1 MAEPDP
7 NNLEMGGVTLKPGDN
22 IGPYRFERP
31 IGKGGMADV
40 LLARDPGGEPVAL
53 KVLKA
58 SRFKTGLTRFRREFR
73 ALARLRH
80 PNVIAVEA
88 YGDIH
93 GHPYI
98 AMEYVEGTDLHKT
111 IRGFREISPERRW
124 RRIEEILIDLSR
136 ALEYIHRRGLVHR
149 DLKPSN
155 ILIDREGRCRLT
167 DFGIVKDLHPSSD
180 AQVSNTLVGTWAY
193 ASPEQ
198 ITGKPLDHRS
208 DLYSLGVILYA
219 CLTGRRPFSAKNMS
233 GYLDLHQK
241 QAPRPPSALYPAV
254 PEIFERICL
263 RLLQKAPRDR
273 YQSAREI
280 LEELESADSDEI
292 VPESVG
298 GFQPPMIGRARAL
311 GRTSDIISALSR
323 SEGGGAMICGPEGAG
338 KTRLLEVSLE
348 HAALMGIGVH
358 HIRCTPNEGALETAT
373 RLAAALGRELGQ
385 QAPPGLLTVSQI
397 PPSMRI
403 DADLRYQLFDAVRET
418 LETLLED
425 GARIIAID
433 DLHHA
438 QRPSIDL
445 LGYLSRSLVGRQ
457 ELPLLILGTV
467 RTDVDSDAIRALLD
481 GRVLHEPPQQ
491 IHLAPL
497 SRGEVGQ
504 LVSALLGSQVGP
516 LADRLHAETEG
527 NPLFITEFIRAL
539 IQRGAILFDDGG
551 KMVLAEDPR
560 RLATGE
566 MEIPIGVR
574 HVVHRRLETL
584 SPEDRDIVSII
595 AVSGRPLEADALLD
609 VLGGDDDDALDRIDR
624 LIAEGILEERRVG
637 LEPLYDFAHRKFGEV
652 IAQELSPARRTATH
666 RQLAVALELLHGNTP
681 ASAEAVGEH
690 YRQAGDHADAWRR
703 LAQAARYLWQRS
715 LLAEAEQIMTR
726 LSPMESAARATLPA
740 EDYARFRRELLQ
752 IHGDLHLN
760 RGEWQQAA
768 GTWRALLLAARQA
781 GDWRLAA
788 EGELKLGRS
797 LRRLGD
803 REEGTRLIRSVLQRA
818 EARGDH
824 GVMIDALHQLAAIAW
839 EDGDLDGCERLAGQ
853 GLVAATSPAL
863 LGSRAQVLLALTA
876 VQATRGQLQAATS
889 GLSEAE
895 GILKKLG
902 RKNTRATVL
911 SNLAELLLWQGD
923 LSLALVRAD
932 EAIALSREVLHREAE
947 GNALRVRAM
956 IRLALGDLDG
966 CEEDLRPSLALA
978 EELGLSEDVVAAR
991 YVCGLLSVRRG
1002 QPESARTHLQ
1012 AGLIA
1017 ARKQDPE
1024 SYAPSLQALLAW
1036 CWCALDKPELSQRL
1050 LENLH
1055 TRLEQLPTPRRSQV
1069 LLYMSQAYDAL
1080 GDRRRA
1086 LTAARL
1092 ANRLATPAG
1101 LKLVALRARARL
1113 CSLAPD
1119 DEAATTAT
1127 SGERLVAEL
1136 LAAVPEDLR
1145 DTFTNQPELA
1155 PLLSAPRQ

>member
-7 NNLEMGGVTLKPGDN
+7 NNLEMGGIVLKPGET
-22 IGPYRFERP
+22 IGPYRYERP
-31 IGKGGMADV
+31 IGKGGMANV

-80 PNVIAVEA
+80 PNVIAVES

-124 RRIEEILIDLSR
+124 RRVEEVLIDLAR

-155 ILIDREGRCRLT
+155 ILIDNQGSCRLT
-167 DFGIVKDLHPSSD
+167 DFGIVKDLHPSAD
-180 AQVSNTLVGTWAY
+180 AHVSNTLVGTWAY

-219 CLTGRRPFSAKNMS
+219 MLTGRRPFSAKNMS

-241 QAPRPPSALYPAV
+241 QAPRPPTALYPAV
-254 PEIFERICL
+254 PALLERICL
-263 RLLQKAPRDR
+263 KLLQKAPRDR

-280 LEELESADSDEI
+280 LEELESAESEEAA
-292 VPESVG
+292 PEAVAG
-298 GFQPPMIGRARAL
+298 WKPPMIGRVRVL
-311 GRTSDIISALSR
+311 SRVNDIISALSR
-323 SEGGGAMICGPEGAG
+323 SEGGAAIICGPEGAG
-338 KTRLLEVSLE
+338 RTRFLETALE
-348 HAALMGIGVH
+348 QGHKLGVGIH
-358 HIRCTPNEGALETAT
+358 HLRCIPGEGALETAT

-425 GARIIAID
+425 GPRILALD

-467 RTDVDSDAIRALLD
+467 RTDAVSPAVHALLE
-481 GRVLHEPPQQ
+481 GRVLHEKPEQLILPP
-491 IHLAPL
+491 LN
-497 SRGEVGQ
+497 RKEVAQ
-504 LVSALLGSQVGP
+504 LVSGLLGQP
-516 LADRLHAETEG
+516 AHALADRLHAETEG
-527 NPLFITEFIRAL
+527 NPLFVTEFIRSL
-539 IQRGAILFDDGG
+539 VQSGAILFEDDGS
-551 KMVLAEDPR
+551 MVLAEDPQ

-566 MEIPIGVR
+566 LEIPPGVR
-574 HVVHRRLETL
+574 QVVHNRLQPL
-584 SPEDRDIVSII
+584 SPEDRYIISII

-609 VLGGDDDDALDRIDR
+609 VLGADDEEALDRIDR

-637 LEPLYDFAHRKFGEV
+637 LEPLYDFTHRKFGEV
-652 IAQELSPARRTATH
+652 IVQELSTNRRTALH
-666 RQLAVALELLHGNTP
+666 RQLAVALELLNGDAP
-681 ASAEAVGEH
+681 ASAEAIGEH
-690 YRQAGDHADAWRR
+690 YRQAGDQASAWQR

-715 LLAEAEQIMTR
+715 LFAEAEQIIAR
-726 LSPMESAARATLPA
+726 LSPMEAQARATLPP
-740 EDYARFRRELLQ
+740 EKYARLRRQ
-752 IHGDLHLN
+752 ILHIRGDLHLN

-788 EGELKLGRS
+788 EGELKLGRA
-797 LRRLGD
+797 LRRLGERD
-803 REEGTRLIRSVLQRA
+803 EGKRLIRSVLQRA
-818 EARGDH
+818 QARGDNT
-824 GVMIDALHQLAAIAW
+824 VMIDALHQLAAIAW
-839 EDGDLDGCERLAGQ
+839 EDGDLDRCERLAGR
-853 GLVAATSPAL
+853 GLVAATSPSL
-863 LGSRAQVLLALTA
+863 IGSRAQILLALTT

-902 RKNTRATVL
+902 RKNSRATVL
-911 SNLAELLLWQGD
+911 SNLAELLLLQGE
-923 LSLALVRAD
+923 LARSLRRSE
-932 EAIALSREVLHREAE
+932 EAITLSREVLYREVE

-956 IRLALGDLDG
+956 AYLELGHYARTLQDIQ
-966 CEEDLRPSLALA
+966 PSLELA

-991 YVCGLLSVRRG
+991 FICGLLSVRRG

-1024 SYAPSLQALLAW
+1024 LYAPSLQALLAW
-1036 CWCALDKPELSQRL
+1036 CWCALGKPELSRRL
-1050 LENLH
+1050 LDNLKG
-1055 TRLEQLPTPRRSQV
+1055 RLDQLPPPRRSQV
-1069 LLYMSQAYDAL
+1069 LLYMSQALEAL
-1080 GDRRRA
+1080 DERRA
-1086 LTAARL
+1086 ALVCARK
-1092 ANRLATPAG
+1092 ANQLATTSG
-1101 LKLVALRARARL
+1101 IKLVALRARAQL
-1113 CSLAPD
+1113 CSIAS
-1119 DEAATTAT
+1119 EEEVT
-1127 SGERLVAEL
+1127 SVAITGERLVAEL
-1136 LAAVPEDLR
+1136 LAAVPEELR
-1145 DTFTNQPELA
+1145 ETFTAQQSLQ
-1155 PLLSAPRQ
+1155 PLLSAF

>member
-1 MAEPDP
+1 
-7 NNLEMGGVTLKPGDN
+7 MGGVTLKTGDH
-22 IGPYRFERP
+22 IGPYRYERP
-31 IGKGGMADV
+31 IGKGGMANV
-40 LLARDPGGEPVAL
+40 LLARDPGGDAVAL

-111 IRGFREISPERRW
+111 IRGFREVSPERRW
-124 RRIEEILIDLSR
+124 KRVEEVLIDLAR

-155 ILIDREGRCRLT
+155 ILIDSEGSCRLT

-180 AQVSNTLVGTWAY
+180 AHVSNTLVGTWAY

-263 RLLQKAPRDR
+263 KLLQKAPRDR

-280 LEELESADSDEI
+280 LEDLESTDTNEVI
-292 VPESVG
+292 PENATSWK
-298 GFQPPMIGRARAL
+298 PPMIGRGRAL
-311 GRTSDIISALSR
+311 GRVSDIISALSR
-323 SEGGGAMICGPEGAG
+323 SAGGAAMICGPEGAG
-338 KTRLLEVSLE
+338 KTRLMAGSLE

-358 HIRCTPNEGALETAT
+358 HMRCTLNEGALETAT

-385 QAPPGLLTVSQI
+385 QAPAGLLTVSQI

-425 GARIIAID
+425 GPRIIALD

-457 ELPLLILGTV
+457 ELPLLIIGTI
-467 RTDVDSDAIRALLD
+467 RTDIDSDPMRALLE
-481 GRVLHEPPQQ
+481 GRVLHTPPEQ
-491 IHLAPL
+491 IHLPPL
-497 SRGEVGQ
+497 NREEVRQ
-504 LVSALLGSQVGP
+504 LVTTLLGSQVGA

-527 NPLFITEFIRAL
+527 NPLFVTEFIRSL
-539 IQRGAILFDDGG
+539 VQRGAILFDESGS
-551 KMVLAEDPR
+551 MVLAEDPQ

-566 MEIPIGVR
+566 LEIPLGVR
-574 HVVHRRLETL
+574 QVVHKRLEPLT
-584 SPEDRDIVSII
+584 PEDRDITAII

-609 VLGGDDDDALDRIDR
+609 VLGADDDEALDRIDR

-637 LEPLYDFAHRKFGEV
+637 LDPLFDFAHRKFGEV
-652 IAQELSPARRTATH
+652 IAQELSNNRRTNIH

-681 ASAEAVGEH
+681 ASAEAIGEH
-690 YRQAGDHADAWRR
+690 YRQAGDHPAAWRR

-715 LLAEAEQIMTR
+715 LLAEAEQIMAR
-726 LSPMESAARATLPA
+726 LSPMEPEARASLPSA
-740 EDYARFRRELLQ
+740 QYAQLRRELLQ
-752 IHGDLHLN
+752 IRGDLHLN

-797 LRRLGD
+797 LRRLGE
-803 REEGTRLIRSVLQRA
+803 REEGKRLTHSVLQRA
-818 EARGDH
+818 RARGDS
-824 GVMIDALHQLAAIAW
+824 GVVIDALHQLAAVAW
-839 EDGDLDGCERLAGQ
+839 EEGDIDRCERLAGQ
-853 GLVAATSPAL
+853 GLVEATSPSL
-863 LGSRAQVLLALTA
+863 IGSRAQILQALTA

-902 RKNTRATVL
+902 RKNSRVNVL
-911 SNLAELLLWQGD
+911 SNLAELLLLQGE
-923 LSLALVRAD
+923 LARAMVRAD

-947 GNALRVRAM
+947 GNALRIRAM
-956 IRLALGDLDG
+956 IRLELGDMDG
-966 CEEDLRPSLALA
+966 CEEDILPSLVLA
-978 EELGLSEDVVAAR
+978 EELSLAQDVVAAR
-991 YVCGLLSVRRG
+991 FVSGLLSVRRG

-1036 CWCALDKPELSQRL
+1036 CWCALDKPELSRRL
-1050 LENLH
+1050 LGNLQG
-1055 TRLEQLPTPRRSQV
+1055 RLETLPPPRRSQV
-1069 LLYMSQAYDAL
+1069 LLYMAMAFAVI

-1086 LTAARL
+1086 LASARG
-1092 ANRLATPAG
+1092 ANRLATTSG

-1113 CSLAPD
+1113 CSIAPEE
-1119 DEAATTAT
+1119 EANT
-1127 SGERLVAEL
+1127 SAVTGERLAAEL
-1136 LAAVPEDLR
+1136 LTAVPEDLR
-1145 DTFTNQPELA
+1145 DSFVRQTDLL
-1155 PLLSAPRQ
+1155 PLLSAR

>member
-1 MAEPDP
+1 VEESDPDH
-7 NNLEMGGVTLKPGDN
+7 LEMGGVTLKPGDH
-22 IGPYRFERP
+22 IGPYRYERP
-31 IGKGGMADV
+31 VGKGGMANV
-40 LLARDPGGEPVAL
+40 LLARDPGGDPVAL

-124 RRIEEILIDLSR
+124 KRIEEVLIDLSR
-136 ALEYIHRRGLVHR
+136 ALEYIHRRGLIHR

-155 ILIDREGRCRLT
+155 ILIDKQGSCHLT

-180 AQVSNTLVGTWAY
+180 AHVSNTLVGTWAY

-241 QAPRPPSALYPAV
+241 QAPRPPSTLYPAV

-280 LEELESADSDEI
+280 LEVLESVESEELA
-292 VPESVG
+292 PEVVAG
-298 GFQPPMIGRARAL
+298 WKPPMIGRSRAL

-338 KTRLLEVSLE
+338 KTRLLEASLE
-348 HAALMGIGVH
+348 HAALMGIGIH
-358 HIRCTPNEGALETAT
+358 HIRCTPSEGALETAT

-385 QAPPGLLTVSQI
+385 QAPAGLLTVSQI
-397 PPSMRI
+397 PPAMRI

-418 LETLLED
+418 LETLLAD
-425 GARIIAID
+425 GPRIIAID

-438 QRPSIDL
+438 QRPSVDM

-467 RTDVDSDAIRALLD
+467 RTDLDSGAIRALLD

-491 IHLAPL
+491 IHLPPL
-497 SRGEVGQ
+497 SRAEVGQ
-504 LVSALLGSQVGP
+504 FITALLGSPVGL

-527 NPLFITEFIRAL
+527 NPLFVTEFIRSL
-539 IQRGAILFDDGG
+539 IQRGAILFNEDGS
-551 KMVLAEDPR
+551 MALTEDPK

-566 MEIPIGVR
+566 LEIPVGVR
-574 HVVHRRLETL
+574 EVVNRRLEPLTKD
-584 SPEDRDIVSII
+584 DRDIISII

-652 IAQELSPARRTATH
+652 IIQGLAASRRTTIH
-666 RQLAVALELLHGNTP
+666 RQLAVALEMLHGNTP

-690 YRQAGDHADAWRR
+690 YRQSGDHADAWRR
-703 LAQAARYLWQRS
+703 LAQATRYLWQRS
-715 LLAEAEQIMTR
+715 LLGEAEKIMTR
-726 LSPMESAARATLPA
+726 LSPMEAAARASLPA
-740 EDYARFRRELLQ
+740 EDYARYRRELLQ
-752 IHGDLHLN
+752 IRGDLHLN

-818 EARGDH
+818 EARGDY
-824 GVMIDALHQLAAIAW
+824 GVMINALHQLAAIAW

-863 LGSRAQVLLALTA
+863 IGSRAQVLLALTA

-911 SNLAELLLWQGD
+911 SNLAELLLWQGE
-923 LSLALVRAD
+923 LSRALRRAD
-932 EAIALSREVLHREAE
+932 EAIALSQEVLHREAE

-956 IRLALGDLDG
+956 IHLALGDLSGTEKDI
-966 CEEDLRPSLALA
+966 LPSLALA

-991 YVCGLLSVRRG
+991 YVSGLLSVRRG

-1036 CWCALDKPELSQRL
+1036 CWCALDKPELSLRL
-1050 LENLH
+1050 LRNLQG
-1055 TRLEQLPTPRRSQV
+1055 RLEKLPAPRRSQV
-1069 LLYMSQAYDAL
+1069 MLYMSLAFSAL
-1080 GDRRRA
+1080 GDRAQA
-1086 LTAARL
+1086 LTAAKGAGRI
-1092 ANRLATPAG
+1092 ATTSG
-1101 LKLVALRARARL
+1101 LKLVALRAHARL
-1113 CSLAPD
+1113 CSIAPN
-1119 DEAATTAT
+1119 DEAASTAA
-1127 SGERLVAEL
+1127 GERLVAEV
-1136 LAAVPEDLR
+1136 LAAVPKDLR
-1145 DTFTNQPELA
+1145 DTFAHQPDLRS
-1155 PLLSAPRQ
+1155 LLSAR